1 MNRVVSYL
9 PLKRVL
15 DVLLASVLLVLA
27 LPLMAIIALIIALDS
42 GAPILFRQTRIG
54 RFGRPFTILKFRTLH
69 ATPHALTDPLSAAT
83 RSGVFL
89 RRWGLDELPQLW
101 NVIRGDMSLVGPRP
115 TVPSQVE
122 RYTAFERR
130 RLALRPGLTGW
141 AQVRGRN
148 TLRWESRIRLD
159 IDYVERASLGLDA
172 WILVRTPFALLSAE
186 DAYGAGGR
194 NSDFVPIVNP
204 DARAA

>member
-1 MNRVVSYL
+1 MKRINSYL
-9 PLKRVL
+9 PLKRGV

-27 LPLMAIIALIIALDS
+27 LPLMALIAVVVALDS
-42 GAPILFRQTRIG
+42 GTPVLFRQTRIG

-69 ATPHALTDPLSAAT
+69 PTPHALTEPLPAAT

-141 AQVRGRN
+141 AQVQGRN

-159 IDYVERASLGLDA
+159 VDYVERTSLGLDA
-172 WILVRTPFALLSAE
+172 WILLRTPFALLSAE
-186 DAYGAGGR
+186 DAYGPGGR
-194 NSDFVPIVNP
+194 NSDFAPMANP
-204 DARAA
+204 DVRAA